1 VVYYKMFSKLQE
13 TVRWDFLGV
22 AGSLL
27 RTQLVKRYEKT
38 VAVCDDAGR
47 CEMRGVCLGQPRHR
61 SERNLRV
68 GLGELLLRLDNAR
81 PLHNVRIVLI
91 DS

>member
-1 VVYYKMFSKLQE
+1 VVYYKMFSTVQE
-13 TVRWDFLGV
+13 TVRCDFLGV

-27 RTQLVKRYEKT
+27 RTQLAERYEKP

-47 CEMRGVCLGQPRHR
+47 CEIRGVRLGQPRHR

-68 GLGELLLRLDNAR
+68 GLGELLLPLD
-81 PLHNVRIVLI
+81 HG
-91 DS
+91 SGE